1 MAVNA
6 IVRVDGDNVDQALKL
21 LKKKIEREG
30 LIREIKKHAYYEK
43 PTEVRRKKLLKA
55 RRKQQKLQRKL
66 QKSTEKAWPTVQ
78 LLMGV
83 GICHIS
89 CDVFINSSGF
99 ITDE

>member
-1 MAVNA
+1 MFTLAVNA

-30 LIREIKKHAYYEK
+30 LIREIYYEK

-66 QKSTEKAWPTVQ
+66 QKSYKNA
-78 LLMGV
+78 
-83 GICHIS
+83 
-89 CDVFINSSGF
+89 
-99 ITDE
+99 

>member
-55 RRKQQKLQRKL
+55 RRKQQKLQIKL
-66 QKSTEKAWPTVQ
+66 QKSYKNA
-78 LLMGV
+78 
-83 GICHIS
+83 
-89 CDVFINSSGF
+89 
-99 ITDE
+99 

>member
-1 MAVNA
+1 MFTLAVNA

-55 RRKQQKLQRKL
+55 RRKQQKLQRK
-66 QKSTEKAWPTVQ
+66 QMQRNYKNA
-78 LLMGV
+78 
-83 GICHIS
+83 
-89 CDVFINSSGF
+89 
-99 ITDE
+99 

>member
-1 MAVNA
+1 MDILAVNA

-55 RRKQQKLQRKL
+55 RRKQQKLQGKL
-66 QKSTEKAWPTVQ
+66 QKSYKNA
-78 LLMGV
+78 
-83 GICHIS
+83 
-89 CDVFINSSGF
+89 
-99 ITDE
+99 

>member
-1 MAVNA
+1 MIHLAVNA
-6 IVRVDGDNVDQALKL
+6 VVRVDGDNVEQALKL

-66 QKSTEKAWPTVQ
+66 QKSYKN
-78 LLMGV
+78 
-83 GICHIS
+83 I
-89 CDVFINSSGF
+89 
-99 ITDE
+99 

>member
-66 QKSTEKAWPTVQ
+66 QDK
-78 LLMGV
+78 
-83 GICHIS
+83 
-89 CDVFINSSGF
+89 
-99 ITDE
+99 

>member
-55 RRKQQKLQRKL
+55 RRKQQKLQKKKK
-66 QKSTEKAWPTVQ
+66 KSYKNA
-78 LLMGV
+78 
-83 GICHIS
+83 
-89 CDVFINSSGF
+89 
-99 ITDE
+99 

>member
-43 PTEVRRKKLLKA
+43 TTEVRRKKLLKA

-66 QKSTEKAWPTVQ
+66 QKSYKNA
-78 LLMGV
+78 
-83 GICHIS
+83 
-89 CDVFINSSGF
+89 
-99 ITDE
+99 

>member
-1 MAVNA
+1 MDTVAVNA

-66 QKSTEKAWPTVQ
+66 QKSYKNA
-78 LLMGV
+78 
-83 GICHIS
+83 
-89 CDVFINSSGF
+89 
-99 ITDE
+99 

>member
-1 MAVNA
+1 MDTVAVNA

-55 RRKQQKLQRKL
+55 RRKQQKLQRK
-66 QKSTEKAWPTVQ
+66 QMQRNYKNA
-78 LLMGV
+78 
-83 GICHIS
+83 
-89 CDVFINSSGF
+89 
-99 ITDE
+99 

>member
-1 MAVNA
+1 MDKLAVNA
-6 IVRVDGDNVDQALKL
+6 IVRVDGDNVDTALKL

-66 QKSTEKAWPTVQ
+66 QKSYKNA
-78 LLMGV
+78 
-83 GICHIS
+83 
-89 CDVFINSSGF
+89 
-99 ITDE
+99 

>member
-30 LIREIKKHAYYEK
+30 LIREIKKNAYYEK

-66 QKSTEKAWPTVQ
+66 QKSYKNA
-78 LLMGV
+78 
-83 GICHIS
+83 
-89 CDVFINSSGF
+89 
-99 ITDE
+99 

>member
-1 MAVNA
+1 MKEGVY
-6 IVRVDGDNVDQALKL
+6 DGDNVDQALKL

-66 QKSTEKAWPTVQ
+66 QKSYKNA
-78 LLMGV
+78 
-83 GICHIS
+83 
-89 CDVFINSSGF
+89 
-99 ITDE
+99 

>member
-21 LKKKIEREG
+21 LKKKTEREG

-66 QKSTEKAWPTVQ
+66 QKSYKNA
-78 LLMGV
+78 
-83 GICHIS
+83 
-89 CDVFINSSGF
+89 
-99 ITDE
+99 

>member
-6 IVRVDGDNVDQALKL
+6 LVRVDGDNVDQALKL

-66 QKSTEKAWPTVQ
+66 QKSYKNA
-78 LLMGV
+78 
-83 GICHIS
+83 
-89 CDVFINSSGF
+89 
-99 ITDE
+99 